1 MRPIDQE
8 LPRSCLPR
16 RDCLSGPLKKGATDH
31 VYMVPGLPGSVL
43 RAFTVACV
51 YLMVVA
57 ISAFA
62 AGPAVSPKS
71 ADASSKPSGASSLS
85 ETTYAE
91 RTDSFEEKMV
101 LLEAAWRKK
110 DYRLARALAH
120 SLRNTV
126 MQTQLEEESL
136 GTPLMPT
143 TRFETVESLPAAWRL
158 WAQGWRYLKVIS
170 LDETAGLERPP
181 EPVEVLLSCP
191 ADQAVSLARE
201 VRVAQVTADGVL
213 REVPCQTHGEVRR
226 GAERLAK
233 VLFMAAGPAHQRQT
247 YLIFYG
253 NPDAEL
259 PAYPTDL
266 QTRGEGFA
274 LDIENA
280 YFKAS
285 LSRQMG
291 QLERMTIKREH
302 GLELFSGGEG
312 HGEPPGIDWAHD
324 YVASGKF
331 QKLRITLWEACPD
344 YEVVRGPL
352 CTIVRRW
359 GFPYSPVHPIFS
371 PSRLNIDVE
380 YRFYAGLPWFHKSG
394 SMQAV
399 KPFEAPALRDDE
411 WVFSG
416 QSFTEILWM
425 GRDGKLR
432 SGPVE
437 PQQKDDIWAAGFANP
452 QSKDSFVAL
461 FLEHKAE
468 GLPELKHTGSPNL
481 FYRWHGHVWSRYPLP
496 DKQVPVGAV
505 LYQKNAY
512 AAIPFTEADGP
523 RLLEELRRRLVH
535 PLAAAAGNVPNG
547 AAAEKCPGRLARPG
561 EAGDSPIP
569 KKLLWDAL
577 RDCKDEQLYAADIN
591 VVDLGLVY
599 DLRVRGDTVQ
609 VVMAMP
615 HRGRPRLGYFAYGSG
630 GNSMPVR
637 QRLLK
642 VPGVTSVVVEQTWEP
657 GWSSNRLTD
666 EGRQKL
672 GLVK

>member
-1 MRPIDQE
+1 MWLWMRE
-8 LPRSCLPR
+8 MKRS
-16 RDCLSGPLKKGATDH
+16 
-31 VYMVPGLPGSVL
+31 
-43 RAFTVACV
+43 FTLACV
-51 YLMVVA
+51 YLMVA
-57 ISAFA
+57 EIPAFA
-62 AGPAVSPKS
+62 AQPTVSSDSSPPKS
-71 ADASSKPSGASSLS
+71 ASPSSQQRDASSLS
-85 ETTYAE
+85 ETRYGE
-91 RTDSFEEKMV
+91 RTESFEEKML

-120 SLRNTV
+120 SLRDTV
-126 MQTQLEEESL
+126 VQTQLEEESP
-136 GTPLMPT
+136 GTPLMPA
-143 TRFETVESLPAAWRL
+143 TRFEMVESLPPAWRS
-158 WAQGWRYLKVIS
+158 WAQGWRYCKAVN
-170 LDETAGLERPP
+170 LDETAGLARPP

-191 ADQAVSLARE
+191 AEQAASLVRE
-201 VRVAQVTADGVL
+201 VRVVQVMVGGVL
-213 REVPCQTHGEVRR
+213 REVPCQTYGEVRR

-233 VLFMAAGPAHQRQT
+233 VLFMAGGPAHQRQT

-259 PAYPTDL
+259 PAYLTDL
-266 QTRGEGFA
+266 ETRGDGFA

-280 YFKAS
+280 FFKAS

-291 QLERMTIKREH
+291 QLERMSIKREH
-302 GLELFSGGEG
+302 GLELFAGGEG

-331 QKLRITLWEACPD
+331 QKLRITLWETCPD

-394 SMQAV
+394 SMQAI
-399 KPFEAPALRDDE
+399 KDFEAPALRDDE

-425 GRDGKLR
+425 GPDGKLR

-437 PQQKDDIWAAGFANP
+437 PQQKNNLWAVGFANL

-468 GLPELKHTGSPNL
+468 GLPELNHSGSPNL
-481 FYRWHGHVWSRYPLP
+481 FYRWHGNVWSRYPLP
-496 DKQVPVGAV
+496 VTQVPAGAV
-505 LYQKNAY
+505 LHQKNAY
-512 AAIPFTEADGP
+512 AAIPFTAADGP
-523 RLLEELRRRLVH
+523 RMLEELRHRLVN
-535 PLAAAAGNVPNG
+535 PLAASAGDVPKG
-547 AAAEKCPGRLARPG
+547 AAAENCPGRLARPG

-569 KKLLWDAL
+569 KQMLWDAL
-577 RDCKDEQLYAADIN
+577 RDCKDEQLYVADIN

-599 DLRVRGDTVQ
+599 DLCVRGETVH
-609 VVMAMP
+609 VLMAMP

-630 GNSMPVR
+630 GNSMPVQ

-642 VPGVTSVVVEQTWEP
+642 VPGVKNVVVEQTWEP

-666 EGRQKL
+666 EGRRKL
-672 GLVK
+672 GLAK